1 MRYMVFIDLLDL
13 LSVKLFIN
21 RVTTTKCY
29 VKSSQKI
36 VRVIKIVNLIQSD
49 VTISKVGN
57 NVMSRYSVAMIFLI
71 YSSH

>member
-21 RVTTTKCY
+21 RVTTTECY

-36 VRVIKIVNLIQSD
+36 VRLIKLGNLIQSD

-57 NVMSRYSVAMIFLI
+57 NVTSRYSVALIFLI